1 MQITGESGNQVRAMT
16 PEPVG
21 LQAFERQ
28 EPGQVTG
35 EEGGSASPVTRCAGY
50 GEQHGFIHGAWG
62 GLTIF
67 LKVKTNRFLSRGVM
81 RPGAVRSRLEGG
93 RGGDHWDA
101 GSGQAQGSWH
111 GPELGRGAVEFGTG
125 WHLRLKEEV
134 KENSSFQLHQLNREW

>member
-50 GEQHGFIHGAWG
+50 GEQHGFIHGA
-62 GLTIF
+62 
-67 LKVKTNRFLSRGVM
+67 
-81 RPGAVRSRLEGG
+81 
-93 RGGDHWDA
+93 
-101 GSGQAQGSWH
+101 
-111 GPELGRGAVEFGTG
+111 LGRFNHFFKSKNQQVFKQRSDEA
-125 WHLRLKEEV
+125 RRCEE
-134 KENSSFQLHQLNREW
+134 